1 MQDIG
6 EEQAQARKG
15 RQDRQGPGKA
25 EANVKMR
32 QARQRKVEARRR
44 RSKEGGGGGRG
55 EVEERQERRRQVGGD
70 AVDELT
76 EGWDAGLVAGRR
88 SCSVTQV
95 LSCGESATRGWL
107 GCGVHGARVEI
118 KRV

>member
-1 MQDIG
+1 
-6 EEQAQARKG
+6 
-15 RQDRQGPGKA
+15 
-25 EANVKMR
+25 MR
-32 QARQRKVEARRR
+32 QARQRTIEARRR

-88 SCSVTQV
+88 SCRV
-95 LSCGESATRGWL
+95 GESATRWWL

-118 KRV
+118 ERV